1 MSARRRTAI
10 LAKDEMSIYISVVF
24 IEKREIVL
32 NIAVILGEKAVF
44 CFQERS
50 NLLHYTEKLDVTV
63 C

>member
-1 MSARRRTAI
+1 MSARKRTAI
-10 LAKDEMSIYISVVF
+10 LAKDETSIYISVVF

-44 CFQERS
+44 CFYERS
-50 NLLHYTEKLDVTV
+50 NPLHYTEELAVTV